1 MQQLSKIVTRQ
12 DANFKLSPS
21 ASNETSIN
29 LSKEISAL
37 ISDESGDATFTLYK
51 NDFIKALSALC
62 LIPKIFFKKE
72 QQPSSLWSV
81 FHGLSQ
87 QIEAQFGDADTS
99 EYTIYHFKRDDGRA
113 YFNNLKSANGFNLR
127 AFLVEQFAVLTF
139 ERSDD
144 GKLYIRLN
152 IDAPKE
158 EATPHVNIVEEEHI
172 IDEPLQII
180 YYGAPGTGKSY
191 AIDNAT
197 AQYGSVR
204 TTFHPDSDYASFV
217 GAYKPTMEDVP
228 INSLKGYFGHTMGA
242 AGILESILTMAA
254 LDDHTLLATKGY
266 KHCGV
271 SHPVHISAE
280 NSTTHKKDFIK
291 ILSGFGGCNAAILF
305 RKLISKAGYSNRTF
319 LNKSSMNENN
329 IYIVMR
335 FYISASDNNSNGY
348 SNCEIFSNK
357 KKARQL
363 FRKWRNEELEARR
376 ETGCAFDVN
385 TDTEQMFHCL

>member
-228 INSLKGYFGHTMGA
+228 INSIYGESVQFATGKNGHPGTEKK
-242 AGILESILTMAA
+242 IV
-254 LDDHTLLATKGY
+254 Y
-266 KHCGV
+266 KYVPQAFTCLR
-271 SHPVHISAE
+271 
-280 NSTTHKKDFIK
+280 
-291 ILSGFGGCNAAILF
+291 LS
-305 RKLISKAGYSNRTF
+305 
-319 LNKSSMNENN
+319 
-329 IYIVMR
+329 
-335 FYISASDNNSNGY
+335 
-348 SNCEIFSNK
+348 
-357 KKARQL
+357 
-363 FRKWRNEELEARR
+363 
-376 ETGCAFDVN
+376 
-385 TDTEQMFHCL
+385 